1 MQYAFGITLEEVA
14 NKKFWE
20 VGKISN
26 PKDPNFI
33 LAKPQGIKEGTLVIE
48 VFLTGWPTLEPNM
61 LEINTK
67 EKIITKTFFADGTLK
82 EKFELDDFRQDG
94 DRLIFNDGKYPW
106 ALKWLDK
113 EKGLLL
119 RIESGVLHSYD
130 RETLFIDIEYLLKKN
145 LPIPPI
151 VVYDM
156 SDL

>member
-119 RIESGVLHSYD
+119 RIESGVG
-130 RETLFIDIEYLLKKN
+130 EILFIDIEYLLKKN

-156 SDL
+156 SDLQSCKL